1 MNSIK
6 KDKKSEAI
14 KHFFYQNLLKES
26 KKLHEKHISF
36 FPTTFDRNADT
47 YYSIRE
53 KRTLEPESFEEPDC
67 ISFEDFERKLTI
79 LWESL
84 GQHEFIP
91 MARPLANLAKLLYN
105 IEDQNEEISEFIYV
119 MF

>member
-1 MNSIK
+1 MNLIK
-6 KDKKSEAI
+6 NDKKSEAI
-14 KHFFYQNLLKES
+14 EHFFSQKLLTLS

-53 KRTLEPESFEEPDC
+53 KRKLDPASFEEPEC
-67 ISFEDFERKLTI
+67 ISFEDFERKLI
-79 LWESL
+79 MLWESQ
-84 GQHEFIP
+84 GQNDLMP
-91 MARPLANLAKLLYN
+91 MAHYLANLAKLLYN
-105 IEDQNEEISEFIYV
+105 IEDQNEEVSPFIYV